1 MGFSLDALAQ
11 TNGLRALPPEQKLG
25 FAAALFLLAY
35 GAPIFVQVLIAL
47 WLFLWVVQYAQIPAS
62 IYLRLLSLPLGFFL
76 LGLPAWVI
84 GAGKVDQLATF
95 RNDILWGAPIGS
107 FYVYLSQQGLE
118 QSRGIFFRS
127 LALTSCLYF
136 LLLTVPLWEI
146 IRLLGRW
153 GCPALLTE
161 LMTLMY
167 RFIGVLGD
175 TASQLLA
182 AQQSRLGYGTWRRSL
197 GSLSLLAGQL
207 LQRTLMNYREISL
220 GLASRGYTGELKF
233 WSQRR
238 YQASFRYSAEAVG
251 GYLLLLGLTGW
262 HYWARSC

>member
-1 MGFSLDALAQ
+1 MGHSLDALAQ
-11 TNGLRALPPEQKLG
+11 TNGLRSLPPEHKLG

-35 GAPIFVQVLIAL
+35 GAPISVQLLIAL
-47 WLFLWVVQYAQIPAS
+47 WLFLWVVQYAKIPARL
-62 IYLRLLSLPLGFFL
+62 YARLLSLPLGFFL
-76 LGLPAWVI
+76 LGLPAWI
-84 GAGKVDQLATF
+84 LGAGRVEQLGNF
-95 RNDILWGAPIGS
+95 RADVLWGAPLGS
-107 FYVYLSQQGLE
+107 FYLYLSQQGLE

-136 LLLTVPLWEI
+136 LLLTVPLGEMI
-146 IRLLGRW
+146 PLLGRW

-197 GSLSLLAGQL
+197 GSLSLLAGKL
-207 LQRTLMNYREISL
+207 LQRTLINYREISL

-233 WSQRR
+233 WSRR
-238 YQASFRYSAEAVG
+238 RHQASGRYGAEAVG
-251 GYLLLLGLTGW
+251 GYLFLLALTGW

>member
-1 MGFSLDALAQ
+1 MGHSLDALAQ

-25 FAAALFLLAY
+25 FAAALFFLAY
-35 GAPIFVQVLIAL
+35 GAPIPVQGLIAL
-47 WLFLWVVQYAQIPAS
+47 WLFVWVVKYAQIPAS
-62 IYLRLLSLPLGFFL
+62 IYLRLLSLPLTFLL
-76 LGLPAWVI
+76 LGLPAWII
-84 GAGKVDQLATF
+84 GAGRADQLATF
-95 RNDILWGAPIGS
+95 RSDVLWGAPIGS
-107 FYVYLSQQGLE
+107 FYLYLSQQGLE

-136 LLLTVPLWEI
+136 LLLTVPLGEI
-146 IRLLGRW
+146 ILVLGRW

-197 GSLSLLAGQL
+197 GSFSLLAGRL
-207 LQRTLMNYREISL
+207 LQRTLINYREISL

-233 WSQRR
+233 WSRR
-238 YQASFRYSAEAVG
+238 RHQASWRYGAEAVG
-251 GYLLLLGLTGW
+251 GYLFLLALTGW
-262 HYWARSC
+262 HYWAGSC